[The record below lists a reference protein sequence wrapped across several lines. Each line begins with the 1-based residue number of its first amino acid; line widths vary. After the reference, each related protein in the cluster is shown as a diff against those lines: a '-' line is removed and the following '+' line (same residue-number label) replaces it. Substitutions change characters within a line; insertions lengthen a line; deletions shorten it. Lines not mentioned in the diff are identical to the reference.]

1 MKNMKLILYFYQGA
15 LKTQMVGPLE
25 FRGINLT
32 EQEFEFLLGQKGAIE
47 TSIKEDPKPKVSH
60 FFLSPQRP

>member
-1 MKNMKLILYFYQGA
+1 
-15 LKTQMVGPLE
+15 MVGPLE

-47 TSIKEDPKPKVSH
+47 TSIKEDPKPKVRFFSLSSKTLID
-60 FFLSPQRP
+60 FLSKYNDALFSLF